1 MNKTININ
9 LAGLFFH
16 IDEDAFQRL
25 QRYLAAVRKSFAGTS
40 GADEIMTDIE
50 SRIAEL
56 FLEKRANEM
65 QVISITHVEEVIN
78 IMGQPEDYEVDE
90 EIFEEQ
96 TSQRKYRNTGKNKQ
110 LFRDTQSGYVGG
122 VAGGIGYYLGIEAV
136 WVRVILVVAVL
147 ISWGWVIP
155 LYILL
160 WILVP
165 DAVTT
170 NQRLTMMGKEVNI
183 SNIEENFKQG
193 FEPVVDGQ
201 TDASHHI
208 VGQKGKRGSIRFFSF
223 LGRLIK
229 GFLKALVK
237 IIGLVVFLAAT
248 TALIG
253 LIVSMVTASFVNVD
267 GQPLIHFFDLVV
279 PQQEASWILLTALVI
294 TFGIPLLIL
303 AILGLKLL
311 VSSLKSIGMP
321 TKIVLIV
328 LWIISVIVLSVSVAR
343 IAASQAFDGNVI
355 EVNEF
360 EIDKTKVFNL
370 QLLKDR
376 DLGNQIYVNKNGIKV
391 IDYEGKKAIRINQ
404 VHVAIAVSRDSLAH
418 VNLNFK
424 AKGGSFET
432 AKLHAESLVY
442 DYEITDSTF
451 IAPNYIIAPKGSG
464 LLGQEVNVTIY
475 LPEGTKAKL
484 NNIFQQNYYKWIADD
499 VLDLGRNKDNTY
511 LIKNGKAVCMDCH
524 EKDKKESQDNNA
536 RDSNDMDTDK
546 ILDSTN
552 TTDGK
557 WKYSEEEDEKVTVT
571 KPLTVGGVRVGKITI
586 TKTKTIGGVTVTET
600 DMY

>member
-404 VHVAIAVSRDSLAH
+404 VHVAIALSRDSLAH

>member
-1 MNKTININ
+1 
-9 LAGLFFH
+9 
-16 IDEDAFQRL
+16 
-25 QRYLAAVRKSFAGTS
+25 
-40 GADEIMTDIE
+40 
-50 SRIAEL
+50 
-56 FLEKRANEM
+56 
-65 QVISITHVEEVIN
+65 
-78 IMGQPEDYEVDE
+78 
-90 EIFEEQ
+90 
-96 TSQRKYRNTGKNKQ
+96 
-110 LFRDTQSGYVGG
+110 
-122 VAGGIGYYLGIEAV
+122 
-136 WVRVILVVAVL
+136 
-147 ISWGWVIP
+147 VIP

-229 GFLKALVK
+229 GFLRALVK

-248 TALIG
+248 TSLIG
-253 LIVSMVTASFVNVD
+253 LIVSLVTASFVNVD
-267 GQPLIHFFDLVV
+267 GQPLIHLFDLVV
-279 PQQEASWILLTALVI
+279 PQQEASWILLTAVI
-294 TFGIPLLIL
+294 IAVGIPLLIL

-311 VSSLKSIGMP
+311 VSSLKPIGMP

-360 EIDKTKVFNL
+360 EIDKNKVFNL

-391 IDYEGKKAIRINQ
+391 IDYKGEKAIRINQ

-442 DYEITDSTF
+442 DYEVTDSTF

-475 LPEGTKAKL
+475 LPEGTRAKL
-484 NNIFQQNYYKWIADD
+484 NNTFQQNYYKWIADD
-499 VLDLGRNKDNTY
+499 VLDLDRKKDNTY
-511 LIKNGKAVCMDCH
+511 LIKNGKAVCIDCPVK
-524 EKDKKESQDNNA
+524 EKKKYQDNSSEN
-536 RDSNDMDTDK
+536 SNDVDTDK
-546 ILDSTN
+546 VLDSTN

-557 WKYSEEEDEKVTVT
+557 WKYSDEDDEKVTVT
-571 KPLTVGGVRVGKITI
+571 KPLTLGGVRVGKVTV
-586 TKTKTIGGVTVTET
+586 TKTKTIDGATVTKT

>member
-40 GADEIMTDIE
+40 GADEIMNDIE

-65 QVISITHVEEVIN
+65 QVISITYVEEVID

-96 TSQRKYRNTGKNKQ
+96 TSRKRYRSSGKNKQ
-110 LFRDTQSGYVGG
+110 LFRDTQNGYIGG
-122 VAGGIGYYLGIEAV
+122 VSGGIGYYLGIEAV
-136 WVRVILVVAVL
+136 WVRVIWVLLVFFSV
-147 ISWGWVIP
+147 GWAIP
-155 LYILL
+155 VYVLL

-193 FEPVVDGQ
+193 FDPVVDGQ
-201 TDASHHI
+201 TDADHHI
-208 VGQKGKRGSIRFFSF
+208 VGQKGKRGSIRFFSL

-229 GFLKALVK
+229 GFFKALVK
-237 IIGLVVFLAAT
+237 VIGLIVFLAAS

-253 LIVSMVTASFVNVD
+253 LVVSMITASFVSVD
-267 GQPLIHFFDLVV
+267 GQNLIHIFDLVV
-279 PQQEASWILLTALVI
+279 PHQEASWVLLTAI
-294 TFGIPLLIL
+294 IFAAGIPLLIL
-303 AILGLKLL
+303 AVLGLKLL
-311 VSSLKSIGMP
+311 VNNLKSIGMP
-321 TKIVLIV
+321 AKIVLVV
-328 LWIISVIVLSVSVAR
+328 LWIISVIVLSVSAAR

-360 EIDKTKVFNL
+360 AVDKEKVFHL
-370 QLLKDR
+370 QLLKDT
-376 DLGNQIYVNKNGIKV
+376 DLGDQIYVNNNGIKV
-391 IDYEGKKAIRINQ
+391 IDYKGEKAIRINE

-418 VNLNFK
+418 VNINFK
-424 AKGGSFET
+424 AKGDSFDT
-432 AKLHAESLVY
+432 AKLNAESLVY
-442 DYEITDSTF
+442 NYEITDSTF
-451 IAPNYIIAPKGSG
+451 IAPNYVIAPKGSG
-464 LLGQEVNVTIY
+464 LFGQRVNVTIY

-484 NNIFQQNYYKWIADD
+484 NKRFQRNYYKWIADD
-499 VLDLGRNKDNTY
+499 AIDLGRNSNNTY
-511 LIKNGKAVCMDCH
+511 QIKNGKAVCLDCPIK
-524 EKDKKESQDNNA
+524 EKTRGEHNNPAEPNDKQQN
-536 RDSNDMDTDK
+536 RV
-546 ILDSTN
+546 IDSTT

-557 WKYSEEEDEKVTVT
+557 WKYSDGDDGKVSRTKPLTIGGVGIGKVTVT
-571 KPLTVGGVRVGKITI
+571 KTKKVGPVTI
-586 TKTKTIGGVTVTET
+586 TKTDT
-600 DMY
+600 Y

>member
-40 GADEIMTDIE
+40 GADEIMNDIE

-65 QVISITHVEEVIN
+65 QVISITYVEEVID

-96 TSQRKYRNTGKNKQ
+96 TSRKQYRSSGKNKQ
-110 LFRDTQSGYVGG
+110 LFRDTQNGYIGG
-122 VAGGIGYYLGIEAV
+122 VSGGIGYYLGIEAV
-136 WVRVILVVAVL
+136 WVRVIWVLLVFFSV
-147 ISWGWVIP
+147 GWAIP
-155 LYILL
+155 VYVLL

-193 FEPVVDGQ
+193 FDPVVDGQ
-201 TDASHHI
+201 TDADHHI
-208 VGQKGKRGSIRFFSF
+208 VGQKGKRGSIRFFSL

-229 GFLKALVK
+229 GFFKALVK
-237 IIGLVVFLAAT
+237 VIGLIVFLAAS

-253 LIVSMVTASFVNVD
+253 LVVSMITASFVSVD
-267 GQPLIHFFDLVV
+267 GQNLIHIFDLVV
-279 PQQEASWILLTALVI
+279 PHQEASWVLLTAI
-294 TFGIPLLIL
+294 IFAAGIPLLIL
-303 AILGLKLL
+303 AVLGLKLL
-311 VSSLKSIGMP
+311 VNNLKSIGMP
-321 TKIVLIV
+321 AKIVLVV
-328 LWIISVIVLSVSVAR
+328 LWIISVIVLSVSAAR

-360 EIDKTKVFNL
+360 AVDKEKVFHL
-370 QLLKDR
+370 QLLKDT
-376 DLGNQIYVNKNGIKV
+376 DLGDQIYVNNNGIKV
-391 IDYEGKKAIRINQ
+391 IDYKGEKAIRINE

-418 VNLNFK
+418 VNINFK
-424 AKGGSFET
+424 AKGDSFDT
-432 AKLHAESLVY
+432 AKLNAESLVY
-442 DYEITDSTF
+442 NYEITDSTF
-451 IAPNYIIAPKGSG
+451 IAPNYVIAPKGSG
-464 LLGQEVNVTIY
+464 LFGQRVNVTIY

-484 NNIFQQNYYKWIADD
+484 NKRFQRNYYKWIADD
-499 VLDLGRNKDNTY
+499 AIDLGRNSNNTY
-511 LIKNGKAVCMDCH
+511 QIKNGKAVCLDCPIKKKIRGEH
-524 EKDKKESQDNNA
+524 NNPAEPNDKQQN
-536 RDSNDMDTDK
+536 RV
-546 ILDSTN
+546 IDSTT

-557 WKYSEEEDEKVTVT
+557 WKYSDGDDGKVSRTKPLTIGGVGIGKVTVT
-571 KPLTVGGVRVGKITI
+571 KTKKVGPVTI
-586 TKTKTIGGVTVTET
+586 TKTDT
-600 DMY
+600 Y

>member
-40 GADEIMTDIE
+40 GADEIMNDIE

-65 QVISITHVEEVIN
+65 QVISITYVEEVID

-96 TSQRKYRNTGKNKQ
+96 TSRKQYRSSGKNKQ
-110 LFRDTQSGYVGG
+110 LFRDTQNGYIGG
-122 VAGGIGYYLGIEAV
+122 VSGGIGYYLGIEAV
-136 WVRVILVVAVL
+136 WVRVIWVLLVFFSV
-147 ISWGWVIP
+147 GWAIP
-155 LYILL
+155 VYVLL

-193 FEPVVDGQ
+193 FDPVVDGQ
-201 TDASHHI
+201 TDADHHI
-208 VGQKGKRGSIRFFSF
+208 VGQKGKRGSIRFFSL

-229 GFLKALVK
+229 GFFKALVK
-237 IIGLVVFLAAT
+237 VIGLIVFLAAS

-253 LIVSMVTASFVNVD
+253 LVVSMITASFVSVD
-267 GQPLIHFFDLVV
+267 GQNLIHIFDLVV
-279 PQQEASWILLTALVI
+279 PHQEASWVLLTAI
-294 TFGIPLLIL
+294 IFAAGIPLLIL
-303 AILGLKLL
+303 AVLGLKLL
-311 VSSLKSIGMP
+311 VNNLKSIGMP
-321 TKIVLIV
+321 AKIVLVV
-328 LWIISVIVLSVSVAR
+328 LWIISVIVLSVSAAR

-360 EIDKTKVFNL
+360 AVDKEKVFHL
-370 QLLKDR
+370 QLLKDT
-376 DLGNQIYVNKNGIKV
+376 DLGDQIYVNNNGIKV
-391 IDYEGKKAIRINQ
+391 IDYKGEKAIRINE

-418 VNLNFK
+418 VNINFK
-424 AKGGSFET
+424 AKGDSFDT
-432 AKLHAESLVY
+432 AKLNAESLVY
-442 DYEITDSTF
+442 NYEITDSTF
-451 IAPNYIIAPKGSG
+451 IAPNYVIAPKGSG
-464 LLGQEVNVTIY
+464 LFGQRVNVTIY

-484 NNIFQQNYYKWIADD
+484 NKRFQRNYYKWIADD
-499 VLDLGRNKDNTY
+499 AIDLGRNSNNTY
-511 LIKNGKAVCMDCH
+511 QIKNGKAVCLDCPIK
-524 EKDKKESQDNNA
+524 EKIRGEHNNPAEPNDKQQN
-536 RDSNDMDTDK
+536 RV
-546 ILDSTN
+546 IDSTT

-557 WKYSEEEDEKVTVT
+557 WKYSDGDDGKVSRTKPLTIGGVGIGKVTVT
-571 KPLTVGGVRVGKITI
+571 KTKKVGPVTI
-586 TKTKTIGGVTVTET
+586 TKTDT
-600 DMY
+600 Y

>member
-253 LIVSMVTASFVNVD
+253 LIISMVTASFVNVD

-279 PQQEASWILLTALVI
+279 PEQEASWILLTALVI

>member
-96 TSQRKYRNTGKNKQ
+96 TSQRKHKNTGKNKQ

-122 VAGGIGYYLGIEAV
+122 IAGGIGYYIGLEAV

-201 TDASHHI
+201 TDANHHI

-229 GFLKALVK
+229 GFLKAFVK

-253 LIVSMVTASFVNVD
+253 LIVSMVTASFVSVD
-267 GQPLIHFFDLVV
+267 GQPIIQLFDLVV
-279 PQQEASWILLTALVI
+279 PQQEASWIVLTALVI

-311 VSSLKSIGMP
+311 VSSLKSMGMP

-328 LWIISVIVLSVSVAR
+328 LWVISVIVLSVSVAK

-391 IDYEGKKAIRINQ
+391 VNYNGEKAIRINQ

-451 IAPNYIIAPKGSG
+451 IAPNYIIAPKDSG
-464 LLGQEVNVTIY
+464 LLGQQVNITIY
-475 LPEGTKAKL
+475 LPEGTRANL
-484 NNIFQQNYYKWIADD
+484 NNTFQQNYYKWIADD

-524 EKDKKESQDNNA
+524 VKDKKEFQDNNSENSKDINPN
-536 RDSNDMDTDK
+536 RV
-546 ILDSTN
+546 IDSTN
-552 TTDGK
+552 TTDEK
-557 WKYSEEEDEKVTVT
+557 WKYSDEDDEKITVTKPLKIGDLKIGKVTVT
-571 KPLTVGGVRVGKITI
+571 K
-586 TKTKTIGGVTVTET
+586 TKTIDGVTVTQTE
-600 DMY
+600 MY

>member
-311 VSSLKSIGMP
+311 VNSLKSIGMP

>member
-1 MNKTININ
+1 MNKSINVN

-96 TSQRKYRNTGKNKQ
+96 TSQRKHKNTGKNKQ

-122 VAGGIGYYLGIEAV
+122 IAGGIGYYIGLEAA

-248 TALIG
+248 IALIG
-253 LIVSMVTASFVNVD
+253 LIVSMVTASFVSVD
-267 GQPLIHFFDLVV
+267 GQPIIQLFDLVV
-279 PQQEASWILLTALVI
+279 PQQEASWIVLTALVI

-311 VSSLKSIGMP
+311 VSSLKSMGMP

-328 LWIISVIVLSVSVAR
+328 LWVISVIILSVSVAK

-391 IDYEGKKAIRINQ
+391 VNYNGEKAIRINQ

-451 IAPNYIIAPKGSG
+451 IAPNYIIAPKDSG
-464 LLGQEVNVTIY
+464 LLGQQVNITIY
-475 LPEGTKAKL
+475 LPEGTRANL
-484 NNIFQQNYYKWIADD
+484 NNTFQQNYYKWIADD

-524 EKDKKESQDNNA
+524 VKDKKEFQDNNSENSKDINPN
-536 RDSNDMDTDK
+536 RV
-546 ILDSTN
+546 IDSTN

-557 WKYSEEEDEKVTVT
+557 WKYSDKDDEKITVTKPLKIGDLKIGKVTVT
-571 KPLTVGGVRVGKITI
+571 K
-586 TKTKTIGGVTVTET
+586 TKTIDGVTVTQTE
-600 DMY
+600 MY

>member
-96 TSQRKYRNTGKNKQ
+96 TSQRKHKNTGKNKQ

-122 VAGGIGYYLGIEAV
+122 VSGGIGYYLGIEAV
-136 WVRVILVVAVL
+136 WVRVILVIAVL

-229 GFLKALVK
+229 GFLRALVK

-248 TALIG
+248 TSLIG
-253 LIVSMVTASFVNVD
+253 LIVSLVTASFVNVD

-279 PQQEASWILLTALVI
+279 PQQEASWILLTAVI
-294 TFGIPLLIL
+294 IAVGIPLLIL

-311 VSSLKSIGMP
+311 VSSLKPIGMP

-360 EIDKTKVFNL
+360 EIDKNKVFNL

-391 IDYEGKKAIRINQ
+391 IDYKGEKAIRINQ

-442 DYEITDSTF
+442 DYEVTDSTF

-475 LPEGTKAKL
+475 LPEGTRAKL
-484 NNIFQQNYYKWIADD
+484 NNTFQQNYYKWIADD
-499 VLDLGRNKDNTY
+499 VLDLDRKKDNTY
-511 LIKNGKAVCMDCH
+511 LIKNGKAVCIDCPVK
-524 EKDKKESQDNNA
+524 EKKKYQDNSSEN
-536 RDSNDMDTDK
+536 SNDVDTDK
-546 ILDSTN
+546 VLDSTN

-557 WKYSEEEDEKVTVT
+557 WKYSDEDDEKVTVT
-571 KPLTVGGVRVGKITI
+571 KPLTLGGVRVGKVTV
-586 TKTKTIGGVTVTET
+586 TKTKTIDGATVTKT

>member
-96 TSQRKYRNTGKNKQ
+96 TSQRKHRNTGKNKQ

-311 VSSLKSIGMP
+311 VSSMKSIGMP
-321 TKIVLIV
+321 AKIVLIV
-328 LWIISVIVLSVSVAR
+328 LWIISVIVVSVSVAR

-360 EIDKTKVFNL
+360 EIDKNKVFHL

-376 DLGNQIYVNKNGIKV
+376 DLGNQIYVNNNGIKV
-391 IDYEGKKAIRINQ
+391 IDYKGKKAIRINQ

-475 LPEGTKAKL
+475 LPEGTRAKL
-484 NNIFQQNYYKWIADD
+484 NNTFQQNYYKWIADD
-499 VLDLGRNKDNTY
+499 VLDLGRKKEYTY
-511 LIKNGKAVCMDCH
+511 LIKNGKAVCMDCPLK
-524 EKDKKESQDNNA
+524 EKKESQDNNA
-536 RDSNDMDTDK
+536 RDSNDIDTDRV
-546 ILDSTN
+546 IDSTN
-552 TTDGK
+552 STDGK
-557 WKYSEEEDEKVTVT
+557 WKYSDEDDEKVTVT
-571 KPLTVGGVRVGKITI
+571 KPLTVGGVRVGKVTV
-586 TKTKTIGGVTVTET
+586 TKTKTIGGVTVTKT